1 MIDRNFTQRN
11 PFKALMQHFPFLL
24 ILSKLF
30 NLSVTPLLNCSEFIA
45 IMNTF
50 KGHKF
55 NKSNDFDQ

>member
-1 MIDRNFTQRN
+1 MNDEISHTEIHSNSIH
-11 PFKALMQHFPFLL
+11 LVQHFPFLL

-30 NLSVTPLLNCSEFIA
+30 NLSGTPLLNCSEFIA

-55 NKSNDFDQ
+55 NK